1 MSNFAAEVARTM
13 SLARAASPERC
24 GTLVRLVGLRMEARG
39 IMAPVGSSCEVI
51 GQDGHKIEA
60 EVVGFND
67 KTLYL
72 MPLTEPVGI
81 GPGASVRMAYDLGT
95 AALGPELLGRVI
107 DGRGEPLD
115 GKPKPACKARLSLL
129 GLPINPMERG
139 PIDSVL
145 DVGVK
150 AINGLLT
157 LGRGQ
162 RVGLVAGSG
171 VGKSVLLSMLTRNCV
186 ADVIVIAL
194 VGERSREVREF
205 CDDQLDETS
214 RARAVVVASPA
225 DTSPLARAKG
235 AEYAT
240 DVATWFRDQGKH
252 VVLIV
257 DSLTRY
263 AMAQREIGLSLGEAP
278 VARGY
283 PASVFGRLPAL
294 VERVG
299 NGEKAE
305 GSLTAFYTVLL
316 EGDDVHDPVA
326 DAARGVLDGHIFL
339 SRELADAGHYP
350 AIDIEKSISRVMP
363 KVVSQEHV
371 LAARR
376 IKQLISRHVR
386 SRDMVAM
393 GAYMAGSDCL
403 NWSSWMLSSLVGIV
417 LANFIPPEWGLG
429 FAGILCLLGIQC
441 SLASSR
447 MRILASAVAG
457 VAAVVAYALPLKLN
471 IVFAIAV
478 AVVLCLTLE
487 RFKPTPNHTGAA

>member
-1 MSNFAAEVARTM
+1 MAVTLRPSDMEQFVSSQRAKLAQLPKSVREGRLKRVSGLLIEVEGLPLPMGAHACVENTRLGTWIDAECIGFQGDITYLMAFDPV
-13 SLARAASPERC
+13 
-24 GTLVRLVGLRMEARG
+24 VGLAPGAVVCPLLTPQRSAQGYQMRQG
-39 IMAPVGSSCEVI
+39 IASLP
-51 GQDGHKIEA
+51 
-60 EVVGFND
+60 
-67 KTLYL
+67 
-72 MPLTEPVGI
+72 I
-81 GPGASVRMAYDLGT
+81 GPL
-95 AALGPELLGRVI
+95 LLGRVV
-107 DGRGEPLD
+107 DGLGRPLDGLGGASWSDAMASVVSPNPLRRTPVVEPLD
-115 GKPKPACKARLSLL
+115 T
-129 GLPINPMERG
+129 
-139 PIDSVL
+139 
-145 DVGVK
+145 GVR
-150 AINGLLT
+150 AINAMLT
-157 LGRGQ
+157 VGRGQ
-162 RVGLVAGSG
+162 RMGLFAGSG

-186 ADVIVIAL
+186 ADVMVIAL
-194 VGERSREVREF
+194 VGERGREVREF
-205 CDDQLDETS
+205 CDDQLDEVT
-214 RARAVVVASPA
+214 RARSVVVASPA

-257 DSLTRY
+257 DSLTRF

-294 VERVG
+294 VEKVG
-299 NGEKAE
+299 NGENAQ

-363 KVVSQEHV
+363 KVATSEHV

-393 GAYMAGSDCL
+393 GAYMAGND
-403 NWSSWMLSSLVGIV
+403 
-417 LANFIPPEWGLG
+417 PELDAALRLWPH
-429 FAGILCLLGIQC
+429 IQTFLQQDAHLEADLKG
-441 SLASSR
+441 S
-447 MRILASAVAG
+447 VE
-457 VAAVVAYALPLKLN
+457 AL
-471 IVFAIAV
+471 
-478 AVVLCLTLE
+478 LTLS
-487 RFKPTPNHTGAA
+487 KASQL

>member
-1 MSNFAAEVARTM
+1 MGLAEFQHFVDSQRAK
-13 SLARAASPERC
+13 LANLPLSVREGRVKRVSGLLVEVEGLPLSIGAQACVENSRQGTWVDAECIGFERD
-24 GTLVRLVGLRMEARG
+24 T
-39 IMAPVGSSCEVI
+39 
-51 GQDGHKIEA
+51 
-60 EVVGFND
+60 
-67 KTLYL
+67 TYL
-72 MPLTEPVGI
+72 MAFDQMTGLSPGAVVYPLLTPQRCAQGYQMRQGIASVPI
-81 GPGASVRMAYDLGT
+81 GPQ
-95 AALGPELLGRVI
+95 LLGRVV
-107 DGRGEPLD
+107 DGLGRPLDGLGGASWSDDWMRFTAPNPLKRKPIHEPLD
-115 GKPKPACKARLSLL
+115 T
-129 GLPINPMERG
+129 
-139 PIDSVL
+139 
-145 DVGVK
+145 GVR
-150 AINGLLT
+150 AINAMLSV
-157 LGRGQ
+157 GRGQ
-162 RVGLVAGSG
+162 RMGLFAGSG

-205 CDDQLDETS
+205 CDDQLDDVS

-283 PASVFGRLPAL
+283 PASVFGKLPSL
-294 VERVG
+294 VEKVG
-299 NGEKAE
+299 NGEHPD

-363 KVVSQEHV
+363 KVASPEHV

-376 IKQLISRHVR
+376 IKQLISRHER

-393 GAYMAGSDCL
+393 GAYMQGTDPDLDAALRLWPHIQTFLQQESHQVADLEGS
-403 NWSSWMLSSLVGIV
+403 VT
-417 LANFIPPEWGLG
+417 ALG
-429 FAGILCLLGIQC
+429 TIAR
-441 SLASSR
+441 ASQ
-447 MRILASAVAG
+447 A
-457 VAAVVAYALPLKLN
+457 
-471 IVFAIAV
+471 
-478 AVVLCLTLE
+478 
-487 RFKPTPNHTGAA
+487 

>member
-1 MSNFAAEVARTM
+1 
-13 SLARAASPERC
+13 
-24 GTLVRLVGLRMEARG
+24 MEASLSQSDLQQFVLSQRAKLAQLPLSVREG
-39 IMAPVGSSCEVI
+39 RVKRVSGLLIEVEGLPLSMGAQACVENTRQGAWVDAECIGFESDTTFLMAFDQVHGLSPG
-51 GQDGHKIEA
+51 A
-60 EVVGFND
+60 VV
-67 KTLYL
+67 Y
-72 MPLTEPVGI
+72 PLLTPLRSAHGYQMRHGVASLPI
-81 GPGASVRMAYDLGT
+81 GPQ
-95 AALGPELLGRVI
+95 LLGRVV
-107 DGRGEPLD
+107 DGLGRPLD
-115 GKPKPACKARLSLL
+115 GLGGASWSDNMARFASPNPLKRA
-129 GLPINPMERG
+129 PIHEA
-139 PIDSVL
+139 L
-145 DVGVK
+145 DTGVR
-150 AINGLLT
+150 AINSMLT
-157 LGRGQ
+157 VGRGQ
-162 RVGLVAGSG
+162 RLGLFAGSG

-205 CDDQLDETS
+205 CEDQLDDVS

-263 AMAQREIGLSLGEAP
+263 AMAQREIGLSLGEPP

-294 VERVG
+294 VEKVG
-299 NGEKAE
+299 NGENAQ

-339 SRELADAGHYP
+339 SRELADSGHYP
-350 AIDIEKSISRVMP
+350 AIDHEKSISRVMP
-363 KVVSQEHV
+363 KVASQEHV

-376 IKQLISRHVR
+376 VKQLISRHVR

-393 GAYMAGSDCL
+393 GAYMAGTDPDL
-403 NWSSWMLSSLVGIV
+403 D
-417 LANFIPPEWGLG
+417 
-429 FAGILCLLGIQC
+429 
-441 SLASSR
+441 
-447 MRILASAVAG
+447 
-457 VAAVVAYALPLKLN
+457 AALKLWPR
-471 IVFAIAV
+471 IQTFLQQESHQVADMAGSSGPLMTIAR
-478 AVVLCLTLE
+478 ASQ
-487 RFKPTPNHTGAA
+487 A

>member
-1 MSNFAAEVARTM
+1 MGLAEFQHFVDSQRAK
-13 SLARAASPERC
+13 LANLPLSVREGRVKRVSGLLVEVEGLPLSIGAQACVENSRQGTWVDAECIGFERD
-24 GTLVRLVGLRMEARG
+24 T
-39 IMAPVGSSCEVI
+39 
-51 GQDGHKIEA
+51 
-60 EVVGFND
+60 
-67 KTLYL
+67 TYL
-72 MPLTEPVGI
+72 MAFDQMTGLSPGAVVYPLLTPQRCAQGYQMRQGIASVPI
-81 GPGASVRMAYDLGT
+81 GPQ
-95 AALGPELLGRVI
+95 LLGRVV
-107 DGRGEPLD
+107 DGLGRPLDGLGGASWSDDWMRFTAPNPLKRKPILEPLD
-115 GKPKPACKARLSLL
+115 T
-129 GLPINPMERG
+129 
-139 PIDSVL
+139 
-145 DVGVK
+145 GVR
-150 AINGLLT
+150 AINAMLSV
-157 LGRGQ
+157 GRGQ
-162 RVGLVAGSG
+162 RMGLFAGSG

-205 CDDQLDETS
+205 CDDQLDDVS

-283 PASVFGRLPAL
+283 PASVFGKLPSL
-294 VERVG
+294 VEKVG
-299 NGEKAE
+299 NGEHPD

-363 KVVSQEHV
+363 KVASPEHV

-376 IKQLISRHVR
+376 IKQLISRHER
-386 SRDMVAM
+386 NRDMVAM
-393 GAYMAGSDCL
+393 GAYMQGTDPDLDAALRLWPHIQTFLQQESHQVADLEGS
-403 NWSSWMLSSLVGIV
+403 VT
-417 LANFIPPEWGLG
+417 ALG
-429 FAGILCLLGIQC
+429 TIAR
-441 SLASSR
+441 ASQ
-447 MRILASAVAG
+447 A
-457 VAAVVAYALPLKLN
+457 
-471 IVFAIAV
+471 
-478 AVVLCLTLE
+478 
-487 RFKPTPNHTGAA
+487 